1 MKSYQF
7 DFIRELQEA
16 TEQAGVYFDPAEK
29 TEEELRQLYELFCQ
43 DVREYLAGTFT
54 KYLK

>member
-1 MKSYQF
+1 MYQF

-16 TEQAGVYFDPAEK
+16 AERTGVYFDPAEK
-29 TEEELRQLYELFCQ
+29 TEEELGQLFELFCQ

>member
-1 MKSYQF
+1 MYQF

-16 TEQAGVYFDPAEK
+16 AEQAGVHFDPAER
-29 TEEELRQLYELFCQ
+29 TEEELQQLYELFCQ
-43 DVREYLAGTFT
+43 DVRGYLVSTFT